1 METLVVD
8 ANSTE
13 DLDSLGEGWS
23 VKSKSGVGYLRRVVL
38 LSRTADEAAPG
49 TKPKKEDFPRGVI
62 VISSIVSSKGVPKY
76 NYQPPHSIW

>member
-13 DLDSLGEGWS
+13 DLDSLGFGKEGWS
-23 VKSKSGVGYLRRVVL
+23 LKSKSGVGYLRRVVL

-49 TKPKKEDFPRGVI
+49 
-62 VISSIVSSKGVPKY
+62 
-76 NYQPPHSIW
+76 

>member
-13 DLDSLGEGWS
+13 DLDSLGFGKEGWS
-23 VKSKSGVGYLRRVVL
+23 VKSGVGYLRRVVL

-49 TKPKKEDFPRGVI
+49 
-62 VISSIVSSKGVPKY
+62 
-76 NYQPPHSIW
+76 